1 MFRRNF
7 IQLVTLAGAGSLS
20 AIGAFAAESKTV
32 TYRIQGFSCVTCAV
46 GLDVMLEQQKGVVR
60 AKSSYN
66 DARTTIVFHP
76 ELVTESALRAF
87 IAEMGFVPG
96 KEEQ

>member
-7 IQLVTLAGAGSLS
+7 IQLVTLAGAGSGLRRHGG
-20 AIGAFAAESKTV
+20 GASKTV

-46 GLDVMLEQQKGVVR
+46 GLDVMLDRQKGVVQ

-66 DARTTIVFHP
+66 DATTTIVFHP
-76 ELVTESALRAF
+76 ELVTESALQAF
-87 IAEMGFVPG
+87 IAEMGFVPS

>member
-1 MFRRNF
+1 M
-7 IQLVTLAGAGSLS
+7 
-20 AIGAFAAESKTV
+20 

-46 GLDVMLEQQKGVVR
+46 GLDVILEQQKGVVR

-76 ELVTESALRAF
+76 ESVTESSLRAL
-87 IAEMGFVPG
+87 IAEMGFRAAQ
-96 KEEQ
+96 EEK